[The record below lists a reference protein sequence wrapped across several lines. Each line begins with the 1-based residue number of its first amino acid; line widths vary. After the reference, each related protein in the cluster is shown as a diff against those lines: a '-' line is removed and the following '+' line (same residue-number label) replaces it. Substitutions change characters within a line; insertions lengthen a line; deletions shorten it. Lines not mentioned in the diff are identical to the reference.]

1 MSMADATSTTF
12 DIQALR
18 KNVLALPHS
27 LRAILA
33 EDLLKSLDEAE
44 EAKAIDAA
52 WAEEAERRYS
62 EVKSNRVKCI
72 PGREVLRRVRHRNK

>member
-1 MSMADATSTTF
+1 MTPTTF
-12 DIQALR
+12 DIQTLR

-27 LRAILA
+27 LRAVLA

-44 EAKAIDAA
+44 ESKEIAAA

-62 EVKSNRVKCI
+62 EVKSGRVKCI
-72 PGREVLRRVRHRNK
+72 PGSEVLRRVRLRHK